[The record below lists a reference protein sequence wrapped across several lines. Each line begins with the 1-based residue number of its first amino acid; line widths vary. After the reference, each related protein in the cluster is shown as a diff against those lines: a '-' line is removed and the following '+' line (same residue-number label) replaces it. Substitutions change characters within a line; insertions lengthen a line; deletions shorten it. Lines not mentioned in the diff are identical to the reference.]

1 MKPLPPRVTL
11 LVILGLFTLPLA
23 LAWMMNSGSI
33 PYRSADTV
41 NLGRLVSPVVPLDWS
56 SVEPVANDSATAG
69 LDGFWV
75 ILYAIPPICNE
86 GCLAAVTQLRQV
98 HRASGRDQNRI
109 KIALLVEPSISQSLV
124 DELLAIDPQFNL
136 VESLSG
142 TISRALAQAVAPDPA
157 QGGQAAVYLVD
168 PVGNIMMTYN
178 GKSGPNRLSK
188 DLKRLLT
195 WSTQD
200 KHS

>member
-1 MKPLPPRVTL
+1 MNALPPRVTL
-11 LVILGLFTLPLA
+11 LVILAMFTLPLG

-33 PYRSADTV
+33 HYQSAATV

-69 LDGFWV
+69 LNGFWV
-75 ILYAIPPICNE
+75 ILYAVPPICNE
-86 GCLAAVTQLRQV
+86 ECLEAVTELRQV
-98 HRASGRDQNRI
+98 HRASGKDQNRI

-124 DELLAIDPQFNL
+124 DELLAIDPRFNL
-136 VESLSG
+136 VESPSK
-142 TISRALAQAVAPDPA
+142 TISRTLAQADAPDHP
-157 QGGQAAVYLVD
+157 QGGQSAVYLVD
-168 PVGNIMMTYN
+168 PLGNIMMTYN
-178 GKSGPNRLSK
+178 GKSSPNRLSK

>member
-11 LVILGLFTLPLA
+11 LVILALFTLPLA

-33 PYRSADTV
+33 HYQSGATV
-41 NLGRLVSPVVPLDWS
+41 NLGRLVSPMVPLDWS

-69 LDGFWV
+69 LNGFWV
-75 ILYAIPPICNE
+75 ILYAVPPVCNE
-86 GCLAAVTQLRQV
+86 ECLEVVKELRQV
-98 HRASGRDQNRI
+98 HRASGKDQNRI
-109 KIALLVEPSISQSLV
+109 KIALLVEPSISQEQIE
-124 DELLAIDPQFNL
+124 ELLAIEPRFKL
-136 VESLSG
+136 VENPSR
-142 TISRALAQAVAPDPA
+142 TITRTLAQVDDPSFSH
-157 QGGQAAVYLVD
+157 GGQSTIYLVD
-168 PVGNIMMTYN
+168 PLGNIMMTYN
-178 GKSGPNRLSK
+178 GESGPNGLSK